1 MFATVADSGTRIGNR
16 IEERRGHGTG
26 IGASDWSNHRDSRDS
41 APDHRGPRGSLAPLL
56 SRKPGLPFLLA
67 VLASLVF
74 LAGCEPL
81 TANELQHEA
90 GAIHSTAAEGALVA
104 DGVARQR
111 TLSSFARAHAKEL
124 ADAADTSARKLHDA
138 TVPDSLRRPTTKA
151 IDLAT
156 RTSTVLGDLE
166 LSPSNPQLAA
176 GLESRL
182 KRLATAATRLENSL

>member
-1 MFATVADSGTRIGNR
+1 M
-16 IEERRGHGTG
+16 
-26 IGASDWSNHRDSRDS
+26 SRTT
-41 APDHRGPRGSLAPLL
+41 
-56 SRKPGLPFLLA
+56 FLLA
-67 VLASLVF
+67 VLASLLF
-74 LAGCEPL
+74 FAGCEPL

-90 GAIHSTAAEGALVA
+90 GSIHSTAAEGALLA
-104 DGVARQR
+104 DGVARER
-111 TLSSFARAHAKEL
+111 TLSSFTRAHAKEL

-138 TVPDSLRRPTTKA
+138 TVPDSLRRPTTRA

-182 KRLATAATRLENSL
+182 KRLAAAAMRLEDSL